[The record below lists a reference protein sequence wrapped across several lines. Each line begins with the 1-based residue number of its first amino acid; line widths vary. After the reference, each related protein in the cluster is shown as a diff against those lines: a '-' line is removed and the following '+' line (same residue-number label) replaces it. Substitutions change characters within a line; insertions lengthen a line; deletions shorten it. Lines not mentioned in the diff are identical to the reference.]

1 MFTFT
6 LTEAQ
11 IKEQEKKARAEKK
24 AAAAA
29 KRNAKFAG
37 KTPKEKGS
45 G

>member
-11 IKEQEKKARAEKK
+11 IKEQEKQARADKR

-29 KRNAKFAG
+29 KRHAKFAG
-37 KTPKEKGS
+37 KTPKEKGR